1 MTPLR
6 QFKGVP
12 SEVVRK
18 AEGKQFPR
26 YRYFDL
32 VSSTCFACPPEIGE
46 LINLQNAG
54 RLVHRLVHSFPKLQL
69 TAHVQ
74 PSPVHCSEL
83 SYPSLPISV
92 GMKKYTAEQ
101 RLSGF

>member
-18 AEGKQFPR
+18 AEGKQFPW

-32 VSSTCFACPPEIGE
+32 VSLLSLYFCWNLGTDYLYFVLVRLQSPPEIGE

-54 RLVHRLVHSFPKLQL
+54 RLVHRLVHSFPKLQ
-69 TAHVQ
+69 
-74 PSPVHCSEL
+74 
-83 SYPSLPISV
+83 
-92 GMKKYTAEQ
+92 
-101 RLSGF
+101 